1 MKSPTIAMGLAAV
14 FSLLPASVSADSLA
28 EGLVAFYPFTGNADD
43 TSGNNRHL
51 TVTDANLV
59 SDRYGRAKAAY
70 VFNGTSSLMEA
81 AGTQASTNLAAG
93 FSISCWVKIASFNP
107 NGTTLVR
114 KDGEVGLNIFNYQ
127 SPNRIAI
134 EAFKDGQQ
142 HRGFTGTPPVGEWC
156 MVTATWDG
164 TTFGIFLNGAAQEVE
179 QDSLSRTLQVYPI
192 SVGGSVP
199 FPTQTLNGVIDDVRI
214 YSRALSSAEVSAL
227 FALNDGPVNVFTGA
241 WYEAK
246 AAPGLKPSAGEIQV
260 MLFGDNRC
268 MAVREFNDQQFD
280 LGEGTWTAGKRGRV
294 TVRFVSDFAGE
305 TFTGAVKN
313 GLLIGSFKGGGYT
326 GKFFTGP
333 VPEEP

>member
-1 MKSPTIAMGLAAV
+1 MKSPSIALALAAV
-14 FSLLPASVSADSLA
+14 FALLPASVSADSLD

-81 AGTQASTNLAAG
+81 AATQASMNLAAG
-93 FSISCWVKIASFNP
+93 FTISCWVKIAGFNP

-114 KDGEVGLNIFNYQ
+114 KDGEVGLNILNYQ

-142 HRGFTGTPPVGEWC
+142 HRGFTGTTLVGEWC

-164 TTFGIFLNGAAQEVE
+164 TTFGIYLNGVAQEVE
-179 QDSLSRTLQVYPI
+179 QDSLPRTLPVYPL

-199 FPTQTLNGVIDDVRI
+199 FPTETLNGAIDDVRI

-241 WYEAK
+241 WYETK
-246 AAPGLKPSAGEIQV
+246 AAPGSKTSAGEIQV
-260 MLFGDNRC
+260 MLFRDNRC
-268 MAVREFNDQQFD
+268 TAVREFNDQPFD
-280 LGEGTWTAGKRGRV
+280 LGEGTWTADKKGKV
-294 TVRFVSDFAGE
+294 AVRFVSDFAGE
-305 TFTGAVKN
+305 AFAGTVKN
-313 GLLIGSFKGGGYT
+313 GLLSGSFKGGGYT

-333 VPEEP
+333 VPEVP